1 MRFGAG
7 RISCLR
13 RGPINPSASVDSRA
27 EAGSARLV
35 SVGDVARRHAACAWG
50 AAHCGVR
57 HRATAMTVLAF
68 SPIGRRMRQD
78 QGELR
83 MRIAVVVALF
93 PLAAVMFTSPSY
105 ARPADQQEQSK
116 KKARDPN
123 ETVCETEEVLG
134 SRLAT
139 RRVCMTRAQWAEKR
153 RDDRALV
160 DRSQT
165 QLCVA
170 SGGECSRGN

>member
-1 MRFGAG
+1 M
-7 RISCLR
+7 
-13 RGPINPSASVDSRA
+13 
-27 EAGSARLV
+27 
-35 SVGDVARRHAACAWG
+35 
-50 AAHCGVR
+50 
-57 HRATAMTVLAF
+57 MVLAF
-68 SPIGRRMRQD
+68 LPIGSRIAADR
-78 QGELR
+78 GELR
-83 MRIAVVVALF
+83 MRIAIVVALL
-93 PLAAVMFTSPSY
+93 PLAAVVFASPGY
-105 ARPADQQEQSK
+105 ARPGDQQEQSK

-123 ETVCETEEVLG
+123 ETVCEQEDVLG

-170 SGGECSRGN
+170 MGGQCSRGN

>member
-1 MRFGAG
+1 
-7 RISCLR
+7 
-13 RGPINPSASVDSRA
+13 
-27 EAGSARLV
+27 
-35 SVGDVARRHAACAWG
+35 
-50 AAHCGVR
+50 
-57 HRATAMTVLAF
+57 
-68 SPIGRRMRQD
+68 
-78 QGELR
+78 
-83 MRIAVVVALF
+83 MRIAVIVALL
-93 PLAAVMFTSPSY
+93 PLAAITFSSPIY

-123 ETVCETEEVLG
+123 ETVCETEDVLG

-153 RDDRALV
+153 RAERALV

-170 SGGECSRGN
+170 SGGQCSRGN